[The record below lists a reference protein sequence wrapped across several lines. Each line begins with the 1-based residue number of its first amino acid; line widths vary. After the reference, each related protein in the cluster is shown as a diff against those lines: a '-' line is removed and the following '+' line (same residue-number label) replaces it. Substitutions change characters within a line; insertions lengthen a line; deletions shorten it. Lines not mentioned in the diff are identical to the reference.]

1 MPGKLKLELT
11 ESQRAEL
18 RDVRDHHELPYL
30 RERAAAML
38 KIADGFSG
46 REVAL
51 HRLNRPHWQDTIYEW
66 VTRYQADGVAG
77 LKIHPGR
84 GRKPSFSPSVPDG
97 KRSR

>member
-1 MPGKLKLELT
+1 MPGKLKIELT

-18 RDVRDHHELPYL
+18 RDVCDHDGLPYM
-30 RERAAAML
+30 RERAAAIL

-66 VTRYQADGVAG
+66 VERYQAHGLAG

-84 GRKPSFSPSVPDG
+84 GRKPSFFPSVPDG
-97 KRSR
+97 NRSR